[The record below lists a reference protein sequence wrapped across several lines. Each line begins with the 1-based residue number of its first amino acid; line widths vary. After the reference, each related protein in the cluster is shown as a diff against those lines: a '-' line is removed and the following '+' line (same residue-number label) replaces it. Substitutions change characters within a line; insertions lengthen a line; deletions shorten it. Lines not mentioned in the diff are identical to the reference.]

1 VWWFS
6 FGKRRSQGKEVR
18 KRHKGGGKERSKRR
32 FKTFSR
38 LGSAAFSNS
47 LQREGIFAPKTCY
60 IVSTAGIL
68 MPERE
73 RERERREGRKE
84 IEKERRRREG
94 GKKPRTGKE
103 KRSSDDEGVEPFV
116 VVVQFS
122 RSFSFLVFS
131 LFPLLQALSLSLSLS
146 VPDSDP
152 LSICFCWAL
161 VAKAACD
168 LLLL

>member
-6 FGKRRSQGKEVR
+6 FGKRRSQGKEVS

-84 IEKERRRREG
+84 IEKERRRR
-94 GKKPRTGKE
+94 GKKTKNGK
-103 KRSSDDEGVEPFV
+103 R
-116 VVVQFS
+116 
-122 RSFSFLVFS
+122 
-131 LFPLLQALSLSLSLS
+131 
-146 VPDSDP
+146 
-152 LSICFCWAL
+152 
-161 VAKAACD
+161 KAVIRRRRG
-168 LLLL
+168 